1 VIIRCLQAQDMP
13 QAREIWEEAFT
24 DKPAFV
30 DWYFHRRFQPEEGIG
45 IFSGSRLLC
54 NLHLMPYQLRLRG
67 RVFPSAYLIGLA
79 TREEYRRQGLAKE
92 LLTFT
97 LRSLRERGV
106 FFTFLMPF
114 AIPFYTHLGWGICG
128 QHRIYR
134 LPPGAVFPEEETPAS
149 PGKPVGTGGEAV
161 VEAAVTAV
169 TGEEILQEPPVT
181 GRETIPPK
189 PAVIEREPAPDPAV
203 LDRIYR
209 HWSFSLNGCLLR
221 KGEDWE
227 GLLFDHFLDGGE
239 VWFLKETGA
248 GPTAYALIYPGTETF
263 LREMAYLAPAAG
275 RRLLQHLV
283 ATTGKPLV
291 WTAPDQALPFSLP
304 GPEEIKPVFL
314 GRITHLQAALEFPL
328 YPPGPPDAWRLRVED
343 PLLPENNGVFI
354 LAREG
359 NGKIRVTPARD
370 TEADLACTTG
380 GLARLLSGTISP
392 EEARK
397 NRLLTGGDRQVSSF
411 LRLFPKGGL
420 YINDYF

>member
-1 VIIRCLQAQDMP
+1 
-13 QAREIWEEAFT
+13 
-24 DKPAFV
+24 
-30 DWYFHRRFQPEEGIG
+30 
-45 IFSGSRLLC
+45 
-54 NLHLMPYQLRLRG
+54 
-67 RVFPSAYLIGLA
+67 
-79 TREEYRRQGLAKE
+79 
-92 LLTFT
+92 
-97 LRSLRERGV
+97 
-106 FFTFLMPF
+106 MPF

-221 KGEDWE
+221 KRRLE
-227 GLLFDHFLDGGE
+227 GLLLTTSSTGE
-239 VWFLKETGA
+239 VWFLKTGA
-248 GPTAYALIYPGTETF
+248 GPTAYALIYPGTGD
-263 LREMAYLAPAAG
+263 LPAG
-275 RRLLQHLV
+275 NGVLGTGGRRRLLQHLV

-314 GRITHLQAALEFPL
+314 GGSPISRPRWSSRFTRRARRT
-328 YPPGPPDAWRLRVED
+328 PGACGWKIPS
-343 PLLPENNGVFI
+343 
-354 LAREG
+354 ARE
-359 NGKIRVTPARD
+359 
-370 TEADLACTTG
+370 
-380 GLARLLSGTISP
+380 
-392 EEARK
+392 
-397 NRLLTGGDRQVSSF
+397 
-411 LRLFPKGGL
+411 
-420 YINDYF
+420 

>member
-1 VIIRCLQAQDMP
+1 M
-13 QAREIWEEAFT
+13 
-24 DKPAFV
+24 
-30 DWYFHRRFQPEEGIG
+30 
-45 IFSGSRLLC
+45 
-54 NLHLMPYQLRLRG
+54 
-67 RVFPSAYLIGLA
+67 
-79 TREEYRRQGLAKE
+79 
-92 LLTFT
+92 
-97 LRSLRERGV
+97 
-106 FFTFLMPF
+106 
-114 AIPFYTHLGWGICG
+114 
-128 QHRIYR
+128 
-134 LPPGAVFPEEETPAS
+134 
-149 PGKPVGTGGEAV
+149 
-161 VEAAVTAV
+161 
-169 TGEEILQEPPVT
+169 
-181 GRETIPPK
+181 
-189 PAVIEREPAPDPAV
+189 
-203 LDRIYR
+203 DRIYR
-209 HWSFSLNGCLLR
+209 GWSSSLDGCLLR
-221 KGEDWE
+221 TEEDWE